1 MAAVVQVVVC
11 VGGCMWVSVLMIVVL
26 VVVDLLDV
34 AAVEEGAV
42 VAAVFSHPGDLC
54 MCVLGMGSCENV

>member
-11 VGGCMWVSVLMIVVL
+11 GGGCMCMCVLIVML

-54 MCVLGMGSCENV
+54 VCVRDMGSCENM